1 VGLLTNWR
9 PQSLHLR
16 LGLPLCVEPFLM
28 VWQEPH
34 LGQRNIEAGESF
46 VRKLCSK
53 SSSPSNQDLIIQEKI
68 LIEKAIIK
76 SKFLNHKKQIFYIYQ
91 VIIFISQYS
100 TQLRLDKQE
109 SYATTIGSLPGEVS
123 IHEV

>member
-1 VGLLTNWR
+1 
-9 PQSLHLR
+9 

-46 VRKLCSK
+46 VRRLCSK
-53 SSSPSNQDLIIQEKI
+53 SSSPSNQNLIIPEKI
-68 LIEKAIIK
+68 LIKTAIIK
-76 SKFLNHKKQIFYIYQ
+76 SKLLNHKKQILDIYQ

-109 SYATTIGSLPGEVS
+109 SYATTIGSLPFFLLKE
-123 IHEV
+123 IK

>member
-1 VGLLTNWR
+1 
-9 PQSLHLR
+9 
-16 LGLPLCVEPFLM
+16 M

-34 LGQRNIEAGESF
+34 LGQRNIEDGESF
-46 VRKLCSK
+46 VRRLCSK

-76 SKFLNHKKQIFYIYQ
+76 SKFLNHKKQILDIYQ

-100 TQLRLDKQE
+100 TQLRLDKQD
-109 SYATTIGSLPGEVS
+109 SLPLLS
-123 IHEV
+123 DYYLAANSSAIRDSPAL